1 MHRFIIAAI
10 VAVAFILGFQVE
22 YFAKE
27 SPAAGVKTVAAKR
40 TIKKKRTRKYRR
52 HVRKHVRYGKRAVKK
67 SNTPAKT
74 AKAAPR
80 ATSDF
85 KASTVSGI
93 RPVSATVAFE
103 FAGLVAQ
110 PDGSNAKLWHSR
122 EFTTDT
128 KFAYVGKM
136 KFGAEWVHVWME
148 AEAPAELVASVTPTE
163 QAVEAGTEV
172 FPDGGAGIVEI
183 SADDPLV
190 TAAREANEAAQ
201 QGQDVQGVPEGKPSP
216 NGKPS
221 INILP
226 SEAPITN
233 AVPDPNLKPI
243 QPNVKPAQPQK

>member
-10 VAVAFILGFQVE
+10 VAVAFLFGFNVE
-22 YFAKE
+22 SFAKE
-27 SPAAGVKTVAAKR
+27 SPAPGVKTVVAKR
-40 TIKKKRTRKYRR
+40 TMKKRARKHRR

-67 SNTPAKT
+67 VNTPAKT
-74 AKAAPR
+74 AKAAPARR

-128 KFAYVGKM
+128 KYAYVGKM

-148 AEAPAELVASVTPTE
+148 SEAPAELVAAVTPTE
-163 QAVEAGTEV
+163 PAVEPEAEV
-172 FPDGGAGIVEI
+172 FPDGGAGIVEVA
-183 SADDPLV
+183 ADDPLV
-190 TAAREANEAAQ
+190 TAAREADEASRMQ
-201 QGQDVQGVPEGKPSP
+201 QGQDVQGVPEGKPLP
-216 NGKPS
+216 TNGKPG
-221 INILP
+221 ITVLP
-226 SEAPITN
+226 AEAPITN
-233 AVPDPNLKPI
+233 PVADPNLKPI
-243 QPNVKPAQPQK
+243 QPKK